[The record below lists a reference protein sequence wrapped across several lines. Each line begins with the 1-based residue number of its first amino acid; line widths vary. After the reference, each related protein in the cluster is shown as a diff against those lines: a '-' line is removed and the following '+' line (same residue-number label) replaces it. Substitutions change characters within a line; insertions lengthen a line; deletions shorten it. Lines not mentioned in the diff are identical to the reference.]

1 MKSALAFVAGMLV
14 GVLLTFGGGTLF
26 RHPGHHGEMETA
38 SGRLP
43 AEILSGLKA
52 MRGDLEAM
60 IRALEEPGPSPQALR
75 RPVTRSMR
83 MSRTEVVL
91 TQPLPVSGGVSVPGP
106 PAPGGEATEGRGADN
121 QTMPEVPAKT
131 AGAKADAPAQPLA
144 DSETAAPGPGPSA
157 TATRAA
163 AKKSLP
169 AATPEHSYARA
180 LKDYEAGRYELA
192 REGFA
197 AFMRAFPRHKLLP
210 NAFYWTGETWY
221 AQGRYDRAAGAFE
234 RVVREYPRHAKS
246 PDALLKLAFTAQR
259 QGHAG
264 QARAY
269 LDQLESLY
277 PDSRASRLG
286 RQARIKLQGR
296 NDSGTV
302 VVARG

>member
-14 GVLLTFGGGTLF
+14 GVLLTLGGGTFF
-26 RHPGHHGEMETA
+26 RHPDPHGGTQTA

-43 AEILSGLKA
+43 AGILAGLKA
-52 MRGDLEAM
+52 MRCDLEAM
-60 IRALEEPGPSPQALR
+60 IRALEEPVLSPQALR

-91 TQPLPVSGGVSVPGP
+91 TLPVSGDVSVSGLPS
-106 PAPGGEATEGRGADN
+106 PGGNATEGRASGN
-121 QTMPEVPAKT
+121 QTMAKVPAET
-131 AGAKADAPAQPLA
+131 AGAKAPAPAHRSA
-144 DSETAAPGPGPSA
+144 DSATAAPGPGPTASA
-157 TATRAA
+157 SRAA
-163 AKKSLP
+163 AKKSSP

-180 LKDYEAGRYELA
+180 LKDYEGGRYDLA

-197 AFMRAFPRHKLLP
+197 GFMRAFPRHKLLP

-221 AQGRYDRAAGAFE
+221 AQGRYDRAAEAFE

-264 QARAY
+264 QARAC
-269 LDQLESLY
+269 LDQLQSLY

-286 RQARIKLQGR
+286 RQARIKLQGS
-296 NDSGTV
+296 NDSVTV

>member
-14 GVLLTFGGGTLF
+14 GVLLTLGGGTLF
-26 RHPGHHGEMETA
+26 RHPGHHGGTDSA

-52 MRGDLEAM
+52 MRSDLEAM
-60 IRALEEPGPSPQALR
+60 IRTLEKPLSSPHTLR

-91 TQPLPVSGGVSVPGP
+91 VQPLPVFGSVLVSDP
-106 PAPGGEATEGRGADN
+106 PALGVDATEGRASRN
-121 QTMPEVPAKT
+121 QTTTEVPAKAT
-131 AGAKADAPAQPLA
+131 GAEANAPAQRPV
-144 DSETAAPGPGPSA
+144 DPETAAPGHSPAA
-157 TATRAA
+157 TSSRAA
-163 AKKSLP
+163 AKKSPP

-180 LKDYEAGRYELA
+180 LKDYESGRYDLA
-192 REGFA
+192 RKGFV
-197 AFMRAFPRHKLLP
+197 AFMDAFPRHKLLP

-221 AQGRYDRAAGAFE
+221 AQGRYDRAAEAFA

-246 PDALLKLAFTAQR
+246 PDALLKLAFTALR

-269 LDQLESLY
+269 LDQLEFLY
-277 PDSRASRLG
+277 PDSPASRLG

-302 VVARG
+302 AVAHG